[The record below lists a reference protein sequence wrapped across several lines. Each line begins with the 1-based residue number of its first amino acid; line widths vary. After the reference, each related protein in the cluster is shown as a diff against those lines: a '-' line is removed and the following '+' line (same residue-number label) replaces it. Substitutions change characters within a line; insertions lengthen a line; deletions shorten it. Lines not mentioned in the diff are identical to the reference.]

1 MADIVIKNA
10 RVHNLRGVDVT
21 IPRDSLTVV
30 TGLSG
35 SGKSSLAFDTLYA
48 EGQRR
53 YVESLSAYARQFL
66 DRMQKPDVEKI
77 EGLSPAISIEQRTTS
92 GNPRSIVA
100 TVTEIHDYLRILYGS
115 IAVPHCPHCG
125 RPVTR
130 QSAEQIVEAILGA
143 CAPAAL
149 VPARGDAALVP
160 SPSAGASAASPLV
173 RGANEHQA
181 PSTRSAQPTASTSEA
196 KAPSTRIIIYAPLV
210 KGKKGRHEETLSA
223 VKRNGFAR
231 VRIDGTIYPVDE
243 LPEIDKKKAHT
254 IDVVV
259 DRLAISAAPDATLRT
274 RLTDSVELAL
284 KTGKGIMEVE
294 WLAPAALVPS
304 LSAGAFAAPPLE
316 LSRGKAALV
325 QGADTKHQAPS
336 TRSAQ
341 PTASTR
347 SASPSATTYSELNA
361 CVECGIS
368 FDELKARSFSF
379 NSPFG
384 ACPTCSG
391 LGQLYYF
398 DEDLVV
404 PDKSLPLEE
413 AIHPWRRMGQMNI
426 LYHKELLAHIAKQY
440 KVKLSTPYEKLPAKF
455 RHGLMHGFKDDLVL
469 PWRRVDR
476 PFEGVLASLQ
486 RRLDEAE
493 DDEMRAKFEAYQS
506 FRTCPDCHGSRLRP
520 ESRAA
525 TVAGKSIVEVMAM
538 PVTEA
543 LEFFK
548 AMLVLTPSASASA
561 ASPLV
566 PSPSA
571 SASAASPL
579 VLTPSASAS
588 AASPLVLSRGK
599 AALVQGADK
608 HQAPGTS
615 SAQPSASTLLPSA
628 KLAGLKDI
636 IAEIVR
642 RLQFLLDVGLDYL
655 TLDRAASTLSG
666 GEMQRIRLAT
676 QIGSG
681 LTGVLYVLDEP
692 TIGLHPRDNERLIS
706 TLKGLRDRGNTVVV
720 VEHDEE
726 MMRAAD
732 YIVDLGPGAGREGGQ
747 VMYQGDF
754 KGLLKAKSLTA
765 DYLTGRRRVVPSPSV
780 GASAPSALVPSPSA
794 GASAASPLVLSRG
807 KAALVQGA
815 GKHQAPSTRSAQPT
829 ASTKFLTISG
839 CAEHN
844 LKNVTARFPVG
855 AFTVVTGVSGSGK
868 STLVDETLKRALL
881 QKFYRA
887 KDVPGKYKK
896 LSGWENFDK
905 VVEIDQSPIGRTPR
919 SNPATYVGF
928 FSEIR
933 ELFARTESA
942 RARGYTAGRFS
953 FNVKGGRCETCGGD
967 GLQKLEMSFL
977 PDIYVTCD
985 QCGGKRFNAETLE
998 VTYGGKNIADVL
1010 EMTVAEGCE
1019 FFAKVPSLARKLQ
1032 TLADVGLGYVAL
1044 GQSATTLSGG
1054 EAQRI
1059 KLATELSRRSTGRT
1073 LYLLDEPTTG
1083 LHFDDVAKLMK
1094 LLLRLRDQGNTIIV
1108 IEHNLDV
1115 IRCADWIVDLGPG
1128 GGDAGGELVCEGPV
1142 AAVKA
1147 CPCSATAKFI

>member
-1 MADIVIKNA
+1 MDITIKNA
-10 RVHNLRGVDVT
+10 RVHNLRGIDVT
-21 IPRDSLTVV
+21 IPRNSLTVV

-115 IAVPHCPHCG
+115 IAVAHCPKCG
-125 RPVTR
+125 KPVVK
-130 QSAEQIVEAILGA
+130 QSAEQIVESILGNQGG
-143 CAPAAL
+143 AA
-149 VPARGDAALVP
+149 
-160 SPSAGASAASPLV
+160 
-173 RGANEHQA
+173 
-181 PSTRSAQPTASTSEA
+181 
-196 KAPSTRIIIYAPLV
+196 KIIIYAPLV
-210 KGKKGRHEETLSA
+210 KGKKGRHEETLAA

-231 VRIDGTIYPVDE
+231 VRIDGTTYPIDE
-243 LPEIDKKKAHT
+243 LPELDKKKAHN
-254 IDVVV
+254 IDVVI
-259 DRLAISAAPDATLRT
+259 DRLVIPAEPDAAFRT

-284 KTGKGIMEVE
+284 KTGKGIMTVE
-294 WLAPAALVPS
+294 RLDSAEPKARGGERES
-304 LSAGAFAAPPLE
+304 EILSGAERKEP
-316 LSRGKAALV
+316 KARDAER
-325 QGADTKHQAPS
+325 Q
-336 TRSAQ
+336 
-341 PTASTR
+341 
-347 SASPSATTYSELNA
+347 TTYSELNA
-361 CVECGIS
+361 CPDCGIS

-384 ACPTCSG
+384 ACPTCAG

-506 FRTCPDCHGSRLRP
+506 FRTCPDCNGSRLRP

-548 AMLVLTPSASASA
+548 KFAAGASRPSLVVRGRVGDAS
-561 ASPLV
+561 
-566 PSPSA
+566 
-571 SASAASPL
+571 
-579 VLTPSASAS
+579 
-588 AASPLVLSRGK
+588 
-599 AALVQGADK
+599 
-608 HQAPGTS
+608 
-615 SAQPSASTLLPSA
+615 LPSA

-732 YIVDLGPGAGREGGQ
+732 YIVDLGPGAGREGGK

-754 KGLLKAKSLTA
+754 KGLLKSKSLTA
-765 DYLTGRRRVVPSPSV
+765 DYLTGRKSVTGSGESETVV
-780 GASAPSALVPSPSA
+780 GARLRRDRGRLGEPSLPASK
-794 GASAASPLVLSRG
+794 ASAASLP
-807 KAALVQGA
+807 
-815 GKHQAPSTRSAQPT
+815 HC
-829 ASTKFLTISG
+829 LTISG
-839 CAEHN
+839 CTEHN
-844 LKNVTARFPVG
+844 LKNITAHFPVG

-881 QKFYRA
+881 QKFYHA
-887 KDVPGKYKK
+887 KATPGKYKK
-896 LSGWENFDK
+896 ITGFENFDK

-933 ELFARTESA
+933 ELFAKTESA

-977 PDIYVTCD
+977 PDVYVTCD
-985 QCGGKRFNAETLE
+985 QCGGKRFNSETLE

-1108 IEHNLDV
+1108 IEHNIDV

-1128 GGDAGGELVCEGPV
+1128 GGDAGGELVCEGPIE
-1142 AAVKA
+1142 AVKA
-1147 CPCSATAKFI
+1147 CKSSVTGRFL

>member
-1 MADIVIKNA
+1 MDITIKNA
-10 RVHNLRGVDVT
+10 RVHNLRGIDVT
-21 IPRDSLTVV
+21 IPRNSLTVV

-115 IAVPHCPHCG
+115 IAVAHCPKCG
-125 RPVTR
+125 KPVVK
-130 QSAEQIVEAILGA
+130 QSAEQIVESILGNQGG
-143 CAPAAL
+143 AA
-149 VPARGDAALVP
+149 
-160 SPSAGASAASPLV
+160 
-173 RGANEHQA
+173 
-181 PSTRSAQPTASTSEA
+181 
-196 KAPSTRIIIYAPLV
+196 KIIIYAPLV
-210 KGKKGRHEETLSA
+210 KGKKGRHEETLAA

-231 VRIDGTIYPVDE
+231 VRIDGTTYPIDE
-243 LPEIDKKKAHT
+243 LPELDKKKAHN

-259 DRLAISAAPDATLRT
+259 DRLVIPAEPDAAFKT

-284 KTGKGIMEVE
+284 KTGKGILVVGASLRDASGRVGDAPLPEV
-294 WLAPAALVPS
+294 
-304 LSAGAFAAPPLE
+304 
-316 LSRGKAALV
+316 
-325 QGADTKHQAPS
+325 
-336 TRSAQ
+336 
-341 PTASTR
+341 
-347 SASPSATTYSELNA
+347 TYSELNA
-361 CVECGIS
+361 CPDCGIS

-384 ACPTCSG
+384 ACPTCAG

-525 TVAGKSIVEVMAM
+525 TVMGKSIVEVMAM

-548 AMLVLTPSASASA
+548 KFAAGASRPSLVVRGRVGDAS
-561 ASPLV
+561 
-566 PSPSA
+566 
-571 SASAASPL
+571 
-579 VLTPSASAS
+579 
-588 AASPLVLSRGK
+588 
-599 AALVQGADK
+599 
-608 HQAPGTS
+608 
-615 SAQPSASTLLPSA
+615 LPSA

-732 YIVDLGPGAGREGGQ
+732 YIVDLGPGAGREGGK

-765 DYLTGRRRVVPSPSV
+765 DYLTGRKSVTGSGESETVV
-780 GASAPSALVPSPSA
+780 GARLRRDRGRLGEPSLPASK
-794 GASAASPLVLSRG
+794 ASAASLP
-807 KAALVQGA
+807 
-815 GKHQAPSTRSAQPT
+815 HC
-829 ASTKFLTISG
+829 LTISG
-839 CAEHN
+839 CTEHN
-844 LKNVTARFPVG
+844 LKNITAHFPVG

-881 QKFYRA
+881 QKFYHA
-887 KDVPGKYKK
+887 KATPGKYKK
-896 LSGWENFDK
+896 ITGFENFDK

-933 ELFARTESA
+933 ELFAKTESA

-977 PDIYVTCD
+977 PDVYVTCD
-985 QCGGKRFNAETLE
+985 QCGGKRFNSETLE

-1108 IEHNLDV
+1108 IEHNIDV

-1128 GGDAGGELVCEGPV
+1128 GGDAGGELVCEGPIE
-1142 AAVKA
+1142 AVKA
-1147 CPCSATAKFI
+1147 CKSSVTGRFL

>member
-1 MADIVIKNA
+1 MAGNIEIINA
-10 RVHNLRGVDVT
+10 KVHNLRGIDVT

-115 IAVPHCPHCG
+115 IAVAHCPHCG
-125 RPVTR
+125 KPVVK
-130 QSAEQIVEAILGA
+130 QSAEQIVEAIIGGHEVGA
-143 CAPAAL
+143 SRPSLVGTALTPLATADAARF
-149 VPARGDAALVP
+149 ARGIRA
-160 SPSAGASAASPLV
+160 V
-173 RGANEHQA
+173 RGRVGDA
-181 PSTRSAQPTASTSEA
+181 PLPDADAGR
-196 KAPSTRIIIYAPLV
+196 KIIIYAPLV
-210 KGKKGRHEETLSA
+210 KGKKGRHEEPLAA

-243 LPEIDKKKAHT
+243 LPALDKKKAHT

-259 DRLAISAAPDATLRT
+259 DRLVIPAEPDAAFKT

-284 KTGKGIMEVE
+284 KTGKGILMVGASLRDARGRVGDASLPDAHGHVE
-294 WLAPAALVPS
+294 DVP
-304 LSAGAFAAPPLE
+304 LPEA
-316 LSRGKAALV
+316 
-325 QGADTKHQAPS
+325 
-336 TRSAQ
+336 
-341 PTASTR
+341 
-347 SASPSATTYSELNA
+347 TYSELNA
-361 CVECGIS
+361 CPDCGIS

-384 ACPTCSG
+384 ACPTCAG

-426 LYHKELLAHIAKQY
+426 LYHRELLAQIAKQY

-455 RHGLMHGFKDDLVL
+455 RHGLMHGFKEDLVL

-506 FRTCPDCHGSRLRP
+506 FRTCPDCGGSRLRP

-548 AMLVLTPSASASA
+548 EFAVGASRPSLVGASLTPLATADA
-561 ASPLV
+561 ARFARGIRDARGRLGEPSLPDARGRVGDAPLPE
-566 PSPSA
+566 PS
-571 SASAASPL
+571 
-579 VLTPSASAS
+579 
-588 AASPLVLSRGK
+588 
-599 AALVQGADK
+599 
-608 HQAPGTS
+608 
-615 SAQPSASTLLPSA
+615 LPSA
-628 KLAGLKDI
+628 KLTGLKDI
-636 IAEIVR
+636 IVEIVR

-726 MMRAAD
+726 MMRNAD

-754 KGLLKAKSLTA
+754 KGLLKSKSLTA
-765 DYLTGRRRVVPSPSV
+765 DYLTGRKLVTGNGERIPRAKRVAEGDALAGVPV
-780 GASAPSALVPSPSA
+780 GARLRRDRGRLGEPSLPDSNPQALKPSNPF
-794 GASAASPLVLSRG
+794 SR
-807 KAALVQGA
+807 
-815 GKHQAPSTRSAQPT
+815 
-829 ASTKFLTISG
+829 FLTISG
-839 CAEHN
+839 CTEHN
-844 LKNVTARFPVG
+844 LKNITARFPVG

-881 QKFYRA
+881 QKFYHA
-887 KDVPGKYKK
+887 KATPGKFKK
-896 LSGWENFDK
+896 LAGWENFDK
-905 VVEIDQSPIGRTPR
+905 IVEIDQSPIGRTPR

-933 ELFARTESA
+933 ELFAKTESA

-977 PDIYVTCD
+977 PDVYVTCD

-1032 TLADVGLGYVAL
+1032 TLLDVGLGYVAL

-1094 LLLRLRDQGNTIIV
+1094 LLLRLRDQGNTVIV
-1108 IEHNLDV
+1108 IEHNVDV
-1115 IRCADWIVDLGPG
+1115 MRCADWIVDLGPG
-1128 GGDAGGELVCEGPV
+1128 GGDAGGELVCEGPIS
-1142 AAVKA
+1142 AIKA
-1147 CPCSATAKFI
+1147 CKSSITGRFL

>member
-1 MADIVIKNA
+1 MDITIKNA
-10 RVHNLRGVDVT
+10 KVHNLRGIDVT

-115 IAVPHCPHCG
+115 IAVAHCPHCG
-125 RPVTR
+125 KPVVK
-130 QSAEQIVEAILGA
+130 QSAEQIVEAILGEKSWSSKLELEKGTI
-143 CAPAAL
+143 PHSNSKL
-149 VPARGDAALVP
+149 EPR
-160 SPSAGASAASPLV
+160 
-173 RGANEHQA
+173 
-181 PSTRSAQPTASTSEA
+181 
-196 KAPSTRIIIYAPLV
+196 KIIIYAPLV
-210 KGKKGRHEETLSA
+210 KGKKGRHEEPLAA

-231 VRIDGTIYPVDE
+231 VRIDGAIYPVDE
-243 LPEIDKKKAHT
+243 LPALDKKKAHT

-259 DRLAISAAPDATLRT
+259 DRLVIPAAPDAAFKT

-284 KTGKGIMEVE
+284 KTGKGILIVE
-294 WLAPAALVPS
+294 WLGDKG
-304 LSAGAFAAPPLE
+304 AGVSIE
-316 LSRGKAALV
+316 
-325 QGADTKHQAPS
+325 GAERQ
-336 TRSAQ
+336 
-341 PTASTR
+341 
-347 SASPSATTYSELNA
+347 TTYSELNA
-361 CVECGIS
+361 CPDCGIS
-368 FDELKARSFSF
+368 FEELKARSFSF

-384 ACPTCSG
+384 ACPTCAG

-404 PDKSLPLEE
+404 PDKTLPLEE

-426 LYHKELLAHIAKQY
+426 LYHKELLSHIAKQY

-506 FRTCPDCHGSRLRP
+506 FRTCPDCGGSRLRP

-548 AMLVLTPSASASA
+548 NEFHSPTPTQDSN
-561 ASPLV
+561 
-566 PSPSA
+566 
-571 SASAASPL
+571 
-579 VLTPSASAS
+579 
-588 AASPLVLSRGK
+588 
-599 AALVQGADK
+599 
-608 HQAPGTS
+608 
-615 SAQPSASTLLPSA
+615 STLQLHSPTPTPFSNSS

-636 IAEIVR
+636 IAEIER

-726 MMRAAD
+726 MMRNAD
-732 YIVDLGPGAGREGGQ
+732 YIVDLGPGAGREGGK
-747 VMYQGDF
+747 VMYQGNF
-754 KGLLKAKSLTA
+754 KGLLKSKSLTA
-765 DYLTGRRRVVPSPSV
+765 DYLTGRKSITGSGESETVV
-780 GASAPSALVPSPSA
+780 GARLRRDRGRLGEPSLPANN
-794 GASAASPLVLSRG
+794 ASAASLP
-807 KAALVQGA
+807 
-815 GKHQAPSTRSAQPT
+815 HC
-829 ASTKFLTISG
+829 LTISG
-839 CAEHN
+839 CTEHN
-844 LKNVTARFPVG
+844 LKNITARFPVG

-887 KDVPGKYKK
+887 KDIPGKFKK
-896 LSGWENFDK
+896 LTGWENFDK

-933 ELFARTESA
+933 ELFAKTESA

-977 PDIYVTCD
+977 PDVYVTCD
-985 QCGGKRFNAETLE
+985 QCGGKRFNSETLE

-1032 TLADVGLGYVAL
+1032 TLVDVGLGYIAL

-1108 IEHNLDV
+1108 IEHNVDV
-1115 IRCADWIVDLGPG
+1115 MRCADWIVDLGPG
-1128 GGDAGGELVCEGPV
+1128 GGDAGGELVCEGPIE
-1142 AAVKA
+1142 AIKA
-1147 CPCSATAKFI
+1147 CKSSITGRFL

>member
-1 MADIVIKNA
+1 MDIVIKNA
-10 RVHNLRGVDVT
+10 KVHNLRGIDVT
-21 IPRDSLTVV
+21 IPRNSLTVI

-66 DRMQKPDVEKI
+66 DRLAKPDVEKI

-115 IAVPHCPHCG
+115 IAVAHCPHCG
-125 RPVTR
+125 KPVTR
-130 QSAEQIVEAILGA
+130 QSAEQIVDAILGE
-143 CAPAAL
+143 
-149 VPARGDAALVP
+149 RGT
-160 SPSAGASAASPLV
+160 GNGG
-173 RGANEHQA
+173 R
-181 PSTRSAQPTASTSEA
+181 
-196 KAPSTRIIIYAPLV
+196 KIIIYAPLV
-210 KGKKGRHEETLSA
+210 KGKKGRHEDVFA
-223 VKRNGFAR
+223 AIRRNGFAR
-231 VRIDGTIYPVDE
+231 VRVDGAMYPVDE
-243 LPEIDKKKAHT
+243 LPEIDKKKAHS

-259 DRLAISAAPDATLRT
+259 DRLVIPCDRT

-284 KTGKGIMEVE
+284 RTGKGIMEVE
-294 WLAPAALVPS
+294 WL
-304 LSAGAFAAPPLE
+304 
-316 LSRGKAALV
+316 
-325 QGADTKHQAPS
+325 
-336 TRSAQ
+336 
-341 PTASTR
+341 
-347 SASPSATTYSELNA
+347 SASSHDGRTVFGHTTTFSELNA
-361 CVECGIS
+361 CVDCGIS

-379 NSPFG
+379 NSPYG
-384 ACPTCSG
+384 ACPTCAG

-426 LYHKELLAHIAKQY
+426 LYHKELLAHIARQY

-476 PFEGVLASLQ
+476 PFEGVLASLK

-493 DDEMRAKFEAYQS
+493 DDEMRAKFEAYQN
-506 FRTCPDCHGSRLRP
+506 FRTCPDCNGSRLRP
-520 ESRAA
+520 ESCAA
-525 TVAGKSIVEVMAM
+525 TVAGKTIVEVMAM
-538 PVTEA
+538 PVTES
-543 LEFFK
+543 LRFFN
-548 AMLVLTPSASASA
+548 AIQARAEGVGSHRVELGSNSVAPNPPLNAPNLT
-561 ASPLV
+561 
-566 PSPSA
+566 
-571 SASAASPL
+571 
-579 VLTPSASAS
+579 LTDAN
-588 AASPLVLSRGK
+588 L
-599 AALVQGADK
+599 
-608 HQAPGTS
+608 
-615 SAQPSASTLLPSA
+615 TLIDSNRLR
-628 KLAGLKDI
+628 GLKDI

-732 YIVDLGPGAGREGGQ
+732 YIVDLGPGAGREGGM
-747 VMYQGDF
+747 VMYQGNF
-754 KGLLKAKSLTA
+754 KGLLKSKSLTA
-765 DYLTGRRRVVPSPSV
+765 DYLTGRKKV
-780 GASAPSALVPSPSA
+780 GVQSSTPFSNSHSKL
-794 GASAASPLVLSRG
+794 PL
-807 KAALVQGA
+807 KTPA
-815 GKHQAPSTRSAQPT
+815 
-829 ASTKFLTISG
+829 LTISG
-839 CAEHN
+839 CTEHN
-844 LKNVTARFPVG
+844 LKNVTAHFPVG

-887 KDVPGKYKK
+887 KAVPGKYRK
-896 LSGWENFDK
+896 LTGFENFDK

-933 ELFARTESA
+933 ELFSKTESA

-977 PDIYVTCD
+977 PDVYVTCD
-985 QCGGKRFNAETLE
+985 QCGGRRFNSETLE

-1128 GGDAGGELVCEGPV
+1128 GGDSGGQLVCEGPV
-1142 AAVKA
+1142 EAVKT
-1147 CPCSATAKFI
+1147 CPDSVTGKFI